1 MLTSAIAIILV
12 LGLLIFF
19 HELGHFL
26 VARLLGVGVS
36 TFSLGFGPKL
46 FGFVM
51 GKTEYRLS
59 AVPLGGYVHLVGES
73 EDSELPKGFTSKE
86 SFSKKPPWQRI
97 LVVAAGPVFNFVL
110 AWFIYWGL
118 FFAQGQMQMLPQ
130 IGDLADDGPAMEA
143 GLQPGDL
150 VLSINS
156 QEVQYWEDL
165 VQHIQRNE
173 GEPLDLEVQRNSS
186 IKEFTLV
193 PRMAVQENIFG
204 EEIKTPQIGI
214 VASGQTET
222 ISLGFI
228 SAGKE
233 GLSQTWMLIKLTVE
247 AIKKLI
253 ERIIPLDTIGGPIL
267 IGQLVSE
274 QKEEG
279 MVNLL
284 ALTALISINLG
295 LINLLPV
302 PVLDGG
308 HILFYTIEMITR
320 RPLNE
325 RMRQVATRIG
335 ILFILS
341 LMAFAIINDILRL
354 VG

>member
-46 FGFVM
+46 AGFVR

-59 AVPLGGYVHLVGES
+59 AVPLGGYVHLVGEG
-73 EDSELPKGFTSKE
+73 EDSELPKGFTSAE
-86 SFSKKPPWQRI
+86 SFAKRPPWQRI
-97 LVVAAGPVFNFVL
+97 LVVAAGPIFNFVL

-118 FFAQGQMQMLPQ
+118 FFAHGQMQMLPQ

-150 VLSINS
+150 VLSINN
-156 QEVQYWEDL
+156 QDVRYWEDM
-165 VQHIQRNE
+165 VQHIQQNE
-173 GEPLDLEVQRNSS
+173 GEPLDLEIQRNSS
-186 IKEFTLV
+186 IEEFTLV

-204 EEIKTPQIGI
+204 EEIRTPQIGI
-214 VASGQTET
+214 VASGETET

-247 AIKKLI
+247 GIKKLI

-279 MVNLL
+279 MANLL

-295 LINLLPV
+295 LINLLPI

-308 HILFYTIEMITR
+308 HILFYSIEMVIR

-325 RMRQVATRIG
+325 RMRQMATRIG
-335 ILFILS
+335 ILLILS